1 MSNSYNNKKAYA
13 FAGGAVALWSTVA
26 TAFKIALGSVDY
38 LQLLFWS
45 SAVSCLVLFVILLA
59 QRKTCLLK
67 KYSAKDYLKS
77 AVLGFLNPFLYYVLL
92 FKAYSL
98 LPAQEALTLNYT
110 WALMITLLS
119 VPILGQKLSFKS
131 LAAVLIGFLGAM
143 VIATHGDLL
152 SLEFADELG
161 VALALSSSVVW
172 ALFWLYNVKDKRDA
186 TAKLFLNFLFGLFFI
201 TVYSFVNYYGF
212 DSDFGAFVIPDLESI
227 LAVSYVGLFEMGIT
241 FTLWL
246 QALRYAKSAASVSNL
261 IYFSPFLS
269 LLFINMILG
278 EEILISTIAG
288 LGLIL
293 IGIFV
298 QRKS

>member
-1 MSNSYNNKKAYA
+1 MSTSYNNKKAYA

-26 TAFKIALGSVDY
+26 TAFKIALESVDY

-45 SAVSCLVLFVILLA
+45 SAVSCIVLFVILFA
-59 QRKTCLLK
+59 QRKTYLLK
-67 KYSAKDYLKS
+67 KYSATDYLKS
-77 AVLGFLNPFLYYVLL
+77 AALGFLNPFLYYVLL

-110 WALMITLLS
+110 WAVVITLLS
-119 VPILGQKLSFKS
+119 VPILGQKLSLKS
-131 LAAVLIGFLGAM
+131 LGAVLIGFFGAM

-152 SLEFADELG
+152 SLEFSDELG

-186 TAKLFLNFLFGLFFI
+186 TAKLFLNFLFGFMF
-201 TVYSFVNYYGF
+201 VAGYSFVNYYGF
-212 DSDFGAFVIPDLESI
+212 DSDFAAFIIPDLESMF
-227 LAVSYVGLFEMGIT
+227 AVSYVGLFEMGIT

-246 QALRYAKSAASVSNL
+246 KALRYAKSTASVSNL

-269 LLFINMILG
+269 LLLINMILG